1 MKNLLKEWTLFEKV
15 WLVAFTAIILSLSIV
30 WGESPIA
37 AICSLTGMLSVV
49 LVAKGKISN
58 YYFGIVNVALYAW
71 LSFEQ
76 GFYGDSALYAV
87 YFAPMQFIGWYMWK
101 KSNSTVKGEQ
111 FGVKVAVMTAKMKIF
126 WASVTIVGIAV
137 LAVILTALNGTLAI
151 VDSST
156 TVLQIVAMIL
166 MVKRFKEQWSIW
178 ILVNTLSIAMWVYA
192 AINGTADFTLIVMW
206 VAYLVNSIYGYV
218 MWNKAEK
225 KEKGEI

>member
-15 WLVAFTAIILSLSIV
+15 WLVSFTAVILYLSIA

-58 YYFGIVNVALYAW
+58 YYFGIVNVAIYAW

-76 GFYGDSALYAV
+76 GFYGDTALYAL
-87 YFAPMQFIGWYMWK
+87 YFVPMQFIGWYMWK
-101 KSNSTVKGEQ
+101 RSNATIKGEN
-111 FGVKVAVMTAKMKIF
+111 FGVKVAVMTTKMKLF
-126 WASVTIVGIAV
+126 WTIVSIVGIAI
-137 LAVILTALNGTLAI
+137 LAVILTKLNGTLAI
-151 VDSST
+151 IDSST

-178 ILVNTLSIAMWVYA
+178 ILVNVLGIVMWLYA
-192 AINGTADFTLIVMW
+192 ALNGTADFTLMVMW
-206 VAYLVNSIYGYV
+206 IAYLVNSIYGYV
-218 MWNKAEK
+218 MWKKAEK
-225 KEKGEI
+225 KEKGEN